1 MIHTI
6 AKTDVRNYF
15 IRVVYRRKA
24 NVEKSAVMFM

>member
-24 NVEKSAVMFM
+24 NV

>member
-24 NVEKSAVMFM
+24 NVE

>member
-24 NVEKSAVMFM
+24 NVEKS